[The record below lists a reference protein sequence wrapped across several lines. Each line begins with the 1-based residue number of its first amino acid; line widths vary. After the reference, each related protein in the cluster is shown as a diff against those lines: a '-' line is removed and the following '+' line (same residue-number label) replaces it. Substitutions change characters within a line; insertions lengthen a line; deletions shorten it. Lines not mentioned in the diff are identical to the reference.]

1 MIIPTDIYSYV
12 ADFRKKPRKEIGMTT
27 TDNTAAPEEEQA
39 TPQTEE
45 TTDAQ
50 QEILEEP
57 QLSEPVTQA
66 EFLKANKEL
75 MNQLRR
81 TQGVN
86 TKGLDT
92 LEKKMLRNA
101 EERVDAR
108 VHSVIA
114 SMSAQRQF
122 EQDLAAVEDPDAR
135 SRMEKWRP
143 QGQEEKQPEQETD
156 VASQRLREYVQK
168 MGLDPD
174 SPEIDYAKMLVSGG
188 NPTMDQWA
196 EFNTDIRHIIGKQG
210 SAEQSEPEQEI
221 QPQQTKSPPPQ
232 AGPDRGQAI
241 GSLEQ
246 LWTAYQDNR
255 IDIDAFKAKHRAM
268 TGRDP

>member
-1 MIIPTDIYSYV
+1 
-12 ADFRKKPRKEIGMTT
+12 MTT
-27 TDNTAAPEEEQA
+27 TDNAAAPEEEQ
-39 TPQTEE
+39 TPQPEE

-50 QEILEEP
+50 QEGLEEP

-92 LEKKMLRNA
+92 LEKKILRQS
-101 EERVDAR
+101 ESHVR
-108 VHSVIA
+108 SVLA

-135 SRMEKWRP
+135 SRMERWRP
-143 QGQEEKQPEQETD
+143 KNQETEQPEPETD
-156 VASQRLREYVQK
+156 AAKEKLREYVGK
-168 MGLDPD
+168 MGLDPEN
-174 SPEIDYAKMLVSGG
+174 PEIDYAKMLNDGA

-196 EFNTDIRHIIGKQG
+196 EFNTDIRHLIDKQG
-210 SAEQSEPEQEI
+210 SAEQPEQEQES
-221 QPQQTKSPPPQ
+221 QPQQTKSPPSQ
-232 AGPDRGQAI
+232 AGPDRSQSI
-241 GSLEQ
+241 SSVDQ
-246 LWTAYQDNR
+246 LWDAYTDNR
-255 IDIDAFKAKHRAM
+255 IDLDAFKEKHKKM

>member
-1 MIIPTDIYSYV
+1 
-12 ADFRKKPRKEIGMTT
+12 MTT
-27 TDNTAAPEEEQA
+27 TDNAAAPEEEQ
-39 TPQTEE
+39 TPQPEE

-50 QEILEEP
+50 QEGLEEP

-92 LEKKMLRNA
+92 LEKKILRQS
-101 EERVDAR
+101 ESHVR
-108 VHSVIA
+108 SVIA
-114 SMSAQRQF
+114 SMASQRQF
-122 EQDLAAVEDPDAR
+122 EQDLAAVDDPDAR
-135 SRMEKWRP
+135 ERMEKWRP
-143 QGQEEKQPEQETD
+143 KTQEVAQPQQKTD
-156 VASQRLREYVQK
+156 VATQKLREYVEK

-174 SPEIDYAKMLVSGG
+174 NPEIDYSKMQGG
-188 NPTMDQWA
+188 NPGMDDWA
-196 EFNTDIRHIIGKQG
+196 EFNTDIRHLIGKKN
-210 SAEQSEPEQEI
+210 SVEQSEPEQET

-232 AGPDRGQAI
+232 AGPDRSQ
-241 GSLEQ
+241 SLNSEEA
-246 LWTAYQDNR
+246 LW
-255 IDIDAFKAKHRAM
+255 DAFTSNRLNFDSFKEKYKGL